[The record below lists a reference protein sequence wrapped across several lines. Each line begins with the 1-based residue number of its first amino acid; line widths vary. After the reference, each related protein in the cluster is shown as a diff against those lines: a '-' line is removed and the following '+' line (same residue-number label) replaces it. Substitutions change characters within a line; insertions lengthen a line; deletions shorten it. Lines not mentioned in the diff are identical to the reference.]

1 LRLRT
6 FTAETMAEAMQLVR
20 QELGADAI
28 ILSTQRAGRKGGV
41 TLTAALDGVAVE
53 PQRGLA
59 GEAEAAI
66 DVLDRIG
73 TAFDFHG
80 LPPLI
85 ADRLLS
91 AVADSACTDASQ
103 ALAAACAARF
113 RFAPLQLGPGAPI
126 MLVGPPGAGKTA
138 TLAKLAAR
146 ARMAEQKVMA
156 VTCDTESAGAV
167 EQLATYTRLLD
178 IPAYR
183 AKDVSA
189 LHRAVAAAPEGA
201 AVLIDS
207 VGINPFAASETAM
220 LAELADAVSAEP
232 VLVAPAGGDA
242 AESADL
248 AAAFA
253 AIGVRRLIVTRTDTV
268 RRLGGILASV
278 ETARL
283 ALSDAGVSPQI
294 ADGLVSL
301 NAHRLAGLLL
311 RTSGVSE
318 EPAAATGTY

>member
-1 LRLRT
+1 
-6 FTAETMAEAMQLVR
+6 
-20 QELGADAI
+20 
-28 ILSTQRAGRKGGV
+28 
-41 TLTAALDGVAVE
+41 
-53 PQRGLA
+53 
-59 GEAEAAI
+59 
-66 DVLDRIG
+66 
-73 TAFDFHG
+73 
-80 LPPLI
+80 
-85 ADRLLS
+85 
-91 AVADSACTDASQ
+91 
-103 ALAAACAARF
+103 
-113 RFAPLQLGPGAPI
+113 
-126 MLVGPPGAGKTA
+126 
-138 TLAKLAAR
+138 
-146 ARMAEQKVMA
+146 
-156 VTCDTESAGAV
+156 
-167 EQLATYTRLLD
+167 
-178 IPAYR
+178 
-183 AKDVSA
+183 
-189 LHRAVAAAPEGA
+189 
-201 AVLIDS
+201 
-207 VGINPFAASETAM
+207 M

-311 RTSGVSE
+311 RASGVSE